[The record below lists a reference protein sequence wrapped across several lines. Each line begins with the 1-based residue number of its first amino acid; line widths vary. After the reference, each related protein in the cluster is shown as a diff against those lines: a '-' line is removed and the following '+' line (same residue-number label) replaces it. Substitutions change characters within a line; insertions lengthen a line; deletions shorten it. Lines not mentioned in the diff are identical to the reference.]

1 MKFNKIFIPLFLT
14 FTIILGIAQPVVAAV
29 KTSEDISNKVFRLH
43 ILANSN
49 STEDQNTKLML
60 KNFILENSE
69 DVIGGKTLDEAIS
82 NAKNNRKEITEM
94 CNEYLK
100 SIGIDYK
107 VVVSVVKEYFKT
119 RVYDDF
125 TLPAGK
131 YNSLKI
137 ELGEAKGHNW
147 WCIVFPSVCLSACTE
162 SMNDYLSEDEMKLV
176 SNTYSPKF
184 KVVEIYE
191 SAKEK
196 IKNRKSK
203 KSKCNNSKL

>member
-119 RVYDDF
+119 MVYDDF

-162 SMNDYLSEDEMKLV
+162 SINDYLNEDEMKLV

-196 IKNRKSK
+196 IKNMR
-203 KSKCNNSKL
+203 

>member
-60 KNFILENSE
+60 KNFILENSK

-125 TLPAGK
+125 ILPAGK

-162 SMNDYLSEDEMKLV
+162 SMNDYLNEDEMKLV

-196 IKNRKSK
+196 IKNMR
-203 KSKCNNSKL
+203 

>member
-82 NAKNNRKEITEM
+82 NAKKNRKEITEM

-162 SMNDYLSEDEMKLV
+162 SINDYLNEDEMKLV

-196 IKNRKSK
+196 IKNMR
-203 KSKCNNSKL
+203 

>member
-14 FTIILGIAQPVVAAV
+14 FTIIIGIAQPVVAAV

-60 KNFILENSE
+60 KNFILENSK

-82 NAKNNRKEITEM
+82 NAKNNRNEITEM

-162 SMNDYLSEDEMKLV
+162 SMNDYLNEDEMKLV

-196 IKNRKSK
+196 IKNMR
-203 KSKCNNSKL
+203 

>member
-1 MKFNKIFIPLFLT
+1 MKFNIIFIPLFLT

-162 SMNDYLSEDEMKLV
+162 SINDYLNEDEMKLV

-196 IKNRKSK
+196 IKNMR
-203 KSKCNNSKL
+203 

>member
-60 KNFILENSE
+60 KNFILENSK

-131 YNSLKI
+131 YNPLKI

-162 SMNDYLSEDEMKLV
+162 SMNDYLNEDEMKLV

-196 IKNRKSK
+196 IKNMR
-203 KSKCNNSKL
+203 

>member
-1 MKFNKIFIPLFLT
+1 MKFVKIFVPVFLSLVLF
-14 FTIILGIAQPVVAAV
+14 LGIAQPVVGAV
-29 KTSEDISNKVFRLH
+29 KTSEHISNKVFRLH
-43 ILANSN
+43 ILANSD
-49 STEDQNTKLML
+49 STKDQNIKLML
-60 KNFILENSE
+60 KNYILENTQ
-69 DVIGGKTLDEAIS
+69 DIIGGKTLNEAIE
-82 NAKNNRKEITEM
+82 NAKNNTKEITDM

-100 SIGIDYK
+100 SKGFDYK
-107 VVVSVVKEYFKT
+107 VKVNVVKEYFKT

-137 ELGEAKGHNW
+137 EIGEGKGHNW

-162 SMNDYLSEDEMKLV
+162 SMGDYLTDDEMNLV

-184 KVVEIYE
+184 KIVEIYE

-196 IKNRKSK
+196 IENLR
-203 KSKCNNSKL
+203 

>member
-69 DVIGGKTLDEAIS
+69 DVIGGKTLDEAIN
-82 NAKNNRKEITEM
+82 NAKNNRNEITEM

-107 VVVSVVKEYFKT
+107 VAVSVVKEYFKT

-162 SMNDYLSEDEMKLV
+162 SMNDYLNEDEMKLV

-196 IKNRKSK
+196 IKNMR
-203 KSKCNNSKL
+203 

>member
-60 KNFILENSE
+60 KNFILENSK

-100 SIGIDYK
+100 SIGVDYK

-137 ELGEAKGHNW
+137 ELGEGKGHNW
-147 WCIVFPSVCLSACTE
+147 WGIVFPSVCLSACTE

-191 SAKEK
+191 STKEK
-196 IKNRKSK
+196 IKNMR
-203 KSKCNNSKL
+203 

>member
-14 FTIILGIAQPVVAAV
+14 FTIIIGIAQPVVAAV

-49 STEDQNTKLML
+49 STKDQNTKLML
-60 KNFILENSE
+60 KNFILENSK

-162 SMNDYLSEDEMKLV
+162 SMNDYLNEDEMKLV

-196 IKNRKSK
+196 IKNMR
-203 KSKCNNSKL
+203 

>member
-1 MKFNKIFIPLFLT
+1 MKFVKIFVPVFMSLVLF
-14 FTIILGIAQPVVAAV
+14 LGIAQPVVGAV
-29 KTSEDISNKVFRLH
+29 KTSEHISNKVFRLH
-43 ILANSN
+43 ILANSD
-49 STEDQNTKLML
+49 STYDQNIKLIL
-60 KNFILENSE
+60 KNYILENTQE
-69 DVIGGKTLDEAIS
+69 IIGGKTLDEAIE
-82 NAKNNRKEITEM
+82 NAKNNTKEITDM

-100 SIGIDYK
+100 SKGFDYK
-107 VVVSVVKEYFKT
+107 VKVNVVKEYFKT

-137 ELGEAKGHNW
+137 EIGEGKGHNW

-162 SMNDYLSEDEMKLV
+162 SMGDYLTDDEMSLV

-184 KVVEIYE
+184 KIVEIYE

-196 IKNRKSK
+196 IENLR
-203 KSKCNNSKL
+203 

>member
-1 MKFNKIFIPLFLT
+1 MKFVKIFVPVFMSLVLF
-14 FTIILGIAQPVVAAV
+14 LGIAQPVVGAV
-29 KTSEDISNKVFRLH
+29 KTSEHISNKVFRLH
-43 ILANSN
+43 ILANSD
-49 STEDQNTKLML
+49 STKDQNIKLML
-60 KNFILENSE
+60 KNYILENTQ
-69 DVIGGKTLDEAIS
+69 DIIGGKTLDEAIE
-82 NAKNNRKEITEM
+82 NAKNNTKEITDM

-100 SIGIDYK
+100 SKGFDYK
-107 VVVSVVKEYFKT
+107 VKVNVVKEYFKT

-137 ELGEAKGHNW
+137 EIGEGKGHNW

-162 SMNDYLSEDEMKLV
+162 SMNDYLTDDEMSLV

-184 KVVEIYE
+184 KIVEIYE

-196 IKNRKSK
+196 IENLR
-203 KSKCNNSKL
+203 

>member
-69 DVIGGKTLDEAIS
+69 DVIGGKTLDEAIN
-82 NAKNNRKEITEM
+82 NAKNNRNEITEM

-107 VVVSVVKEYFKT
+107 VAVSVVKEYFKT
-119 RVYDDF
+119 KVYDDF

-162 SMNDYLSEDEMKLV
+162 SMNDYLNEDEMKLV

-196 IKNRKSK
+196 IKNMR
-203 KSKCNNSKL
+203 

>member
-60 KNFILENSE
+60 KNFILENSK

-82 NAKNNRKEITEM
+82 NAKNNRNEITEM

-162 SMNDYLSEDEMKLV
+162 SMNDYLNEDEMKLV

-196 IKNRKSK
+196 IKNMR
-203 KSKCNNSKL
+203 

>member
-162 SMNDYLSEDEMKLV
+162 SMNDCLNEDEMKLV

-196 IKNRKSK
+196 IKNMR
-203 KSKCNNSKL
+203 

>member
-60 KNFILENSE
+60 KNFILENSK
-69 DVIGGKTLDEAIS
+69 DVIGGKTLNEAIR
-82 NAKNNRKEITEM
+82 NAKNNRNEITEM

-100 SIGIDYK
+100 SNGIDYK
-107 VVVSVVKEYFKT
+107 VAVSVVKEYFKT

-162 SMNDYLSEDEMKLV
+162 SMNDYLNEDEMKLV

-196 IKNRKSK
+196 IKNMR
-203 KSKCNNSKL
+203 

>member
-82 NAKNNRKEITEM
+82 KGKNNRKEITEM

-196 IKNRKSK
+196 IKNMR
-203 KSKCNNSKL
+203 

>member
-162 SMNDYLSEDEMKLV
+162 SMNDYLNEDEMKLV
-176 SNTYSPKF
+176 SNTHSPKF

-191 SAKEK
+191 STKEK
-196 IKNRKSK
+196 IKNMR
-203 KSKCNNSKL
+203 

>member
-43 ILANSN
+43 ILANLN

-162 SMNDYLSEDEMKLV
+162 SMNDYLNEDEMKLV

-196 IKNRKSK
+196 IKNMR
-203 KSKCNNSKL
+203 

>member
-82 NAKNNRKEITEM
+82 NANNNRKEITEM

-196 IKNRKSK
+196 IKNMR
-203 KSKCNNSKL
+203 

>member
-60 KNFILENSE
+60 KNFILENSK

-94 CNEYLK
+94 CL
-100 SIGIDYK
+100 
-107 VVVSVVKEYFKT
+107 
-119 RVYDDF
+119 
-125 TLPAGK
+125 
-131 YNSLKI
+131 SLI
-137 ELGEAKGHNW
+137 H
-147 WCIVFPSVCLSACTE
+147 I
-162 SMNDYLSEDEMKLV
+162 SM
-176 SNTYSPKF
+176 
-184 KVVEIYE
+184 
-191 SAKEK
+191 
-196 IKNRKSK
+196 R
-203 KSKCNNSKL
+203 

>member
-1 MKFNKIFIPLFLT
+1 
-14 FTIILGIAQPVVAAV
+14 
-29 KTSEDISNKVFRLH
+29 
-43 ILANSN
+43 
-49 STEDQNTKLML
+49 
-60 KNFILENSE
+60 
-69 DVIGGKTLDEAIS
+69 
-82 NAKNNRKEITEM
+82 M

-119 RVYDDF
+119 RVYVNS

-196 IKNRKSK
+196 IKNMR
-203 KSKCNNSKL
+203 

>member
-14 FTIILGIAQPVVAAV
+14 FTIIIGIAQPVVAAV

-60 KNFILENSE
+60 KNFILENSK

-162 SMNDYLSEDEMKLV
+162 SMNDYLNEDEMKLV

-196 IKNRKSK
+196 IKNMR
-203 KSKCNNSKL
+203 

>member
-1 MKFNKIFIPLFLT
+1 MKFTKIFIPLFLT

-162 SMNDYLSEDEMKLV
+162 SMNDYLNEDEMKLV

-196 IKNRKSK
+196 IKNMR
-203 KSKCNNSKL
+203 

>member
-162 SMNDYLSEDEMKLV
+162 SMNDYLNEDEMKLV

-196 IKNRKSK
+196 IKNMR
-203 KSKCNNSKL
+203 